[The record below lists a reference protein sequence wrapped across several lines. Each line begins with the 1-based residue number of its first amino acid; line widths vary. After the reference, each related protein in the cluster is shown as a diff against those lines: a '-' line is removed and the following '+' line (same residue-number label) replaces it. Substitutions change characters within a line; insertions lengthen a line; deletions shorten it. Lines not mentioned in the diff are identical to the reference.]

1 MAEEDKFEDF
11 WKVIRPK
18 RGLPVERPAPEATK
32 TERAVT
38 HRPEVIP
45 LVDPERVLMS
55 QAVHRRVQAV
65 TAQVLRNYIGMI
77 TDGTSNSIIHQV
89 ANALMSGPPIMANGR
104 EETAS
109 TTEPAEEGLGSLL
122 THAGVAEANYSQ
134 DFRNE
139 GRTLTLTFTPQLGG
153 AAPRVGARID
163 GMDRPVVTI
172 AFDLTPLQRTV
183 YSFEDA

>member
-1 MAEEDKFEDF
+1 ML
-11 WKVIRPK
+11 RPK
-18 RGLPVERPAPEATK
+18 RGVPVERPSPEAPK

-38 HRPEVIP
+38 HRSESIP
-45 LVDPERVLMS
+45 LVDPERVQMS

-89 ANALMSGPPIMANGR
+89 ASALMSGPPIMANGR
-104 EETAS
+104 EGTAS
-109 TTEPAEEGLGSLL
+109 TTEPAEEGLGALL
-122 THAGVAEANYSQ
+122 THAGVAEASCSQ

-139 GRTLTLTFTPQLGG
+139 SRTLTLTFTPQLGG
-153 AAPRVGARID
+153 AAPRVGARVD

-172 AFDLTPLQRTV
+172 SFNLPPLRTV
-183 YSFEDA
+183 YAFEDA